1 MNLLISII
9 VFFILKKI
17 YLTYTPEHLQYC
29 YIAMFVIIF
38 FLSRPPPNFLKI
50 TALSV
55 DSTTKNILEA
65 NEKRIVIPNSK
76 TIIKES
82 SLLFCMTFYILI
94 KIKFLFHYN
103 EIILFFSFLD

>member
-1 MNLLISII
+1 MLRKLLIHFD
-9 VFFILKKI
+9 FFKAH
-17 YLTYTPEHLQYC
+17 LTFYNQ
-29 YIAMFVIIF
+29 
-38 FLSRPPPNFLKI
+38 
-50 TALSV
+50 

-82 SLLFCMTFYILI
+82 SLLFCMIFYVLI